1 MTDTDTLQKI
11 KSHAS
16 KLRLCNIGTR
26 LENTLLQAHQ
36 DKPAYADFLL
46 DILQKEIDAKR
57 EKDFTRRL
65 KAANLPP
72 RHDLDLFD
80 PNFSAGLPKHRL
92 DELRGLT
99 WLSQAYN
106 LILMGPSG
114 TGKTF
119 IAAGLVNQAVCQGL
133 RAYMLTME
141 DIMGIIKMKELS
153 PSAMASYNKL
163 LRAHLVA
170 IDDIML
176 FPIKKQD
183 ATGFFN
189 LINALHEK
197 TSVIITTNKAPTE
210 WAATLD
216 DEVIAT
222 ALLDRLLYRCEV
234 IKLSG
239 DSYRMKNRKT
249 IFEQENI

>member
-1 MTDTDTLQKI
+1 MTDTDTIRKI
-11 KSHAS
+11 RAYAS
-16 KLRLCNIGTR
+16 KLRLCNIGQR
-26 LENTLLQAHQ
+26 LEGTLLQAQQ
-36 DKPAYADFLL
+36 DKTPYADFLL
-46 DILQKEIDAKR
+46 DILQREMDAKR
-57 EKDFTRRL
+57 EKDFARRL
-65 KAANLPP
+65 RAANLPP

-80 PNFSAGLPKHRL
+80 PNFSAGLPKPRL
-92 DELRGLT
+92 NELRGLA

-119 IAAGLVNQAVCQGL
+119 VAAGLVNQAVCQGL

-141 DIMGIIKMKELS
+141 NLMGVIKMKELS
-153 PSAMASYNKL
+153 PSAMAAYNKL

-249 IFEQENI
+249 IFNNQTT